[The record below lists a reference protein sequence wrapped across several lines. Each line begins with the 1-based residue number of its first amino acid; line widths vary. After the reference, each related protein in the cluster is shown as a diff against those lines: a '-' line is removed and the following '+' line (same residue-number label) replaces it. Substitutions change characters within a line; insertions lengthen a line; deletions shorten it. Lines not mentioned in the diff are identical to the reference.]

1 MQFDQLKRRE
11 FITLLGAAAV
21 AWPLAARAQ
30 SERLRRI
37 GVLMSLA
44 KDDPE
49 DVQRRALLQQ
59 GLQQLGWSEG
69 RNLHIEYR
77 SFAGEPVRAQAM
89 AKELVDLKPDLII
102 AASTPGLVAAGRE
115 TRTIPIVFVA
125 VSDPV
130 GQGFVKL
137 HAPDALFMGTASK
150 TVVVKTEGI
159 RTYFEN
165 ALLNNRPRG
174 AKLTDY
180 TAVVLSDTAV
190 AVSGLDMLTGV
201 RDGQTFSTTGR
212 VTFVVAKREADWQI
226 VQFHRSLVP
235 K

>member
-1 MQFDQLKRRE
+1 LGWAE
-11 FITLLGAAAV
+11 FPIIAT
-21 AWPLAARAQ
+21 R
-30 SERLRRI
+30 SEHAI
-37 GVLMSLA
+37 GGRTTSIVI
-44 KDDPE
+44 DPPACA
-49 DVQRRALLQQ
+49 DFGRDKMRALLSAVTLLVWLSSPAIA
-59 GLQQLGWSEG
+59 GPREDALQVLEKWTKAFTDSD
-69 RNLHIEYR
+69 
-77 SFAGEPVRAQAM
+77 
-89 AKELVDLKPDLII
+89 VD
-102 AASTPGLVAAGRE
+102 
-115 TRTIPIVFVA
+115 TI
-125 VSDPV
+125 
-130 GQGFVKL
+130 VKL

-150 TVVVKTEGI
+150 TVVVKTEEI
-159 RTYFEN
+159 RAYFEN

-212 VTFVVAKREADWQI
+212 VTFVVAKREAGWQI